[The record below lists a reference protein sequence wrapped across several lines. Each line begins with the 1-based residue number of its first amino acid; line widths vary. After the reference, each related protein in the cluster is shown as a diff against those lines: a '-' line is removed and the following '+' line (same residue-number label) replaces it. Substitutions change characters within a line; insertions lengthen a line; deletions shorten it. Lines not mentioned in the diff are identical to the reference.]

1 MPLAAPFKL
10 GPFLVDAAGGLI
22 PPADREARFS
32 VRWRG
37 CLVQAGLRPAE
48 DGAALQL
55 QAVLGRVPSSA
66 QASPDRRDALLA
78 VLRELVHHPAPL
90 RLGLSADHR
99 VVMRGDSALAAP
111 VTSRGLV
118 AAVTGFVLA
127 VAPYFDLIAESGAAG
142 AGSVNT

>member
-1 MPLAAPFKL
+1 
-10 GPFLVDAAGGLI
+10 
-22 PPADREARFS
+22 
-32 VRWRG
+32 
-37 CLVQAGLRPAE
+37 VQAGLHPAE
-48 DGAALQL
+48 EGATLQL

-78 VLRELVHHPAPL
+78 VLRQLVDHAAPL

-99 VVMRGDSALAAP
+99 VVLRGGTELAAP
-111 VTSRGLV
+111 VTSRSLV